1 MAFKMKYS
9 NGGFPYKSPLK
20 DNKLTKEQWEKDK
33 ENLPGSYWD
42 DKTNS
47 MKIKPTII
55 KFLYFNNFILSL
67 SPLYE
72 PNISDTEP
80 YLKLS

>member
-47 MKIKPTII
+47 MKIKPTMGTAGPIDAG
-55 KFLYFNNFILSL
+55 KKLWSL
-67 SPLYE
+67 GK
-72 PNISDTEP
+72 
-80 YLKLS
+80 KLFTS